1 MSMPPP
7 PRKDFPLWPLFSVLF
22 AFLCLLSVNA
32 SYYTIPSGYI
42 GVLATFG
49 KYSDQIKTPGLHF
62 KLPWVQE
69 VTVMDVKLQTA
80 HYQNEVSIPEKEGVI
95 SRGRIVVLDSKNL
108 SIGMDL
114 TLQFAP
120 IKEQGKEILE
130 RFGRNYFDKLVA
142 PILRDTVR
150 GVVSQYQAEDIAKER
165 SRIATRLDEEL
176 RAKFE
181 KIPFHF
187 VAVQLRHIDLPEIVK
202 QKIQEV
208 QIAKQEEQRLAM
220 IEKQAEKQQKIK
232 TIEANTKLIEVTTEA
247 KADSEKKKI
256 AADAEAYQIR
266 VSAEAQ
272 ATANKEIAQSLTSE
286 LIEYTKLRV
295 WDGKMP
301 QTLVAGENSPLL
313 IQPKNGG

>member
-7 PRKDFPLWPLFSVLF
+7 PRKPVSALPFLAIALVLF
-22 AFLCLLSVNA
+22 ALVTLNST
-32 SYYTIPSGYI
+32 YYTIPSGYV
-42 GVLATFG
+42 GVLSTFG
-49 KYSDQIKTPGLHF
+49 RYSEQIKSPGLHF
-62 KLPWVQE
+62 KVPMIQDI
-69 VTVMDVKLQTA
+69 TVMDVKLQTA
-80 HYQNEVSIPEKEGVI
+80 HYQSEVKIPENEGVI

-120 IKEQGKEILE
+120 NAEEAKIILE
-130 RFGRNYFDKLVA
+130 KYGKNYFDKLIA

-165 SRIATRLDEEL
+165 SRIAGHLDTEL
-176 RAKFE
+176 KNKFE
-181 KIPFHF
+181 KIPFAF

-208 QIAKQEEQRLAM
+208 QIAKQEEQRLVM
-220 IEKQAEKQQKIK
+220 IEKQAEKQQQIK

-247 KADSEKKKI
+247 KAQAEKRKI
-256 AADAEAYQIR
+256 AADAEAYQIK
-266 VSAEAQ
+266 VNAQ
-272 ATANKEIAQSLTSE
+272 AQAIANREVGESLTKD
-286 LIEYTKLRV
+286 LIEYTKLKV

-313 IQPKNGG
+313 IQPKG